1 MTAYLQPQDT
11 ALIIIDMQNDFCHE
25 DGASAQRGLADIAA
39 FQACVPKI
47 DGLIAHAR
55 AAGVPVV
62 FVYMTL
68 DDTTKSEAWTNKHG
82 TEMSIVVKDSW
93 GADYYKLYPQPGDAV
108 VEKHRYSGFIGTN
121 LDLILRSMG
130 CKSIVLT
137 GVLTNVCVESTAR
150 DGFMLDYNV
159 TLVSDAC
166 AGSSPEAHAGTLAN
180 IANVFGTVLDAGQVG
195 AVWQAAASPI
205 EASA

>member
-1 MTAYLQPQDT
+1 MNKWLHAEET

-25 DGASAQRGLADIAA
+25 DGASARRGMADIPA

-47 DGLIAHAR
+47 ERLITAAR
-55 AAGVPVV
+55 SAGVPVI

-68 DDTTKSEAWTNKHG
+68 DESTKSEAWINKFG
-82 TEMSIVVKDSW
+82 TEMSIIEKGSW
-93 GADYYKLYPQPGDAV
+93 GAEFYKLIPQEGDPV
-108 VEKHRYSGFIGTN
+108 VEKHRYSAFIGTN

-130 CKSIVLT
+130 RKSIVLT

-159 TLVSDAC
+159 TMVSDAV
-166 AGSSPEAHAGTLAN
+166 AGSSPAAHQATLDNFAS
-180 IANVFGTVLDAGQVG
+180 VFGQVSTSAEIAAYWSEAG
-195 AVWQAAASPI
+195 ALAAR
-205 EASA
+205 